1 MLEGGDGDDRL
12 AGSWGHDTVS
22 GDAGNDTMGGGAG
35 NDFMRGGDGD
45 DVIGAGG
52 MNDTVRGG
60 RGDDFLGGGEGDDYL
75 RGNEDNDTLN
85 GGYGN
90 DTLSGGTGSDVFVFN
105 ALSGGGR
112 GLVTDFE
119 DGTDLLRLVGRRLP
133 GNDPLSKLGITD
145 VRLGGEDAAQIV
157 YGDHTILLPGVSAAD
172 LSTDDFLF
180 L

>member
-1 MLEGGDGDDRL
+1 
-12 AGSWGHDTVS
+12 
-22 GDAGNDTMGGGAG
+22 
-35 NDFMRGGDGD
+35 
-45 DVIGAGG
+45 